1 MGDCQSLSGQTV
13 SHYRILEKI
22 GGGGMGVVYKAE
34 DIKLG
39 RNVALKFLP
48 DEISGNQQLVQRFQR
63 EARTTSALNHPHILT
78 VYEIGE
84 DKGTLFIATELVE
97 GRTLRDL
104 LHGALSCDQ
113 ALAFAEQILE
123 ALSSA
128 HRAGVVH
135 RDLKPENIMVRP
147 DGYIK
152 ILDFGLAKL
161 LPSPLAGS
169 GENTDVDLTSSGQRL
184 GTVRYMSPEQILGES
199 IDHRSDLFSFAIIL
213 YEMVCGRRPWQGTSA
228 VDILHAILHEE
239 PKSISQSTVKDC
251 TNLPQVLDKALQKN
265 PSNRYQ
271 LADEFLAA
279 LSVVAA
285 GGSAAPRARKEDS
298 SSSLAVLPFIFLSDV
313 EEKESLSLGFADALI
328 TTLGNLEDLVV
339 PPTAAILQYPGGT
352 DPLTVSRAMR
362 VRHVLQG
369 SIQRLGSQWRVSV
382 QLFDS
387 HAGKMIFAEKY
398 DFALQGIFEIQD
410 EISKCVA
417 EALARK
423 FRRKALKSRDRYTAD
438 PGAYDEFLEGL
449 RESYSEDLESLN
461 RAIAAL
467 DRSIAADPKFALA
480 HATLSYVCT
489 GKYFS
494 FDPRRT
500 WIDRAEFHCQRGLE
514 LDPDLPEAH
523 LAKSYILWSQAAN
536 FRHVE
541 AIAGIQKALALQPN
555 LDHAHNRLG
564 TICAHI
570 GRLKD
575 ACRAFERARL
585 VNPQNLSN
593 HNIAQSYL
601 WDGDLDR
608 AERELDAWA
617 QQSPENKYLLWFRPQ
632 PALFRGDLESAK
644 KYIASALTLLPEEPL
659 MISLKGVLHALHQ
672 DSGAALDCVQRAL
685 ESPRSFGHTHHT
697 HYQIACTYAILGQP
711 GKALE
716 WLERTI
722 DEGFACW
729 PLFQRDPCLRT
740 LHEIPEFRAT
750 ITRLEREFRQ
760 VKIEYI

>member
-1 MGDCQSLSGQTV
+1 MRDCQSLIGQTV
-13 SHYRILEKI
+13 SHYRIIEKI
-22 GGGGMGVVYKAE
+22 GAGGMGIVYKAE

-48 DEISGNQQLVQRFQR
+48 DEISGNQQLLHRFQR

-104 LHGALSCDQ
+104 LHDALSCDQ
-113 ALAFAEQILE
+113 ALSFAKQILE

-152 ILDFGLAKL
+152 LLDFGLAKL
-161 LPSPLAGS
+161 LPSPLAGL
-169 GENTDVDLTSSGQRL
+169 GENTDVDLTTSGQMV

-213 YEMVCGRRPWQGTSA
+213 YEMVCDRHPWPGTSA

-239 PKSISQSTVKDC
+239 PQSISQSTVKAC
-251 TNLPQVLDKALQKN
+251 KNLPQILEKALQKN

-279 LSVVAA
+279 VSVIAGATLATPAA
-285 GGSAAPRARKEDS
+285 REEDS

-339 PPTAAILQYPGGT
+339 PPTAAILRYPGGT
-352 DPLTVSRAMR
+352 DPLAVSRAMR

-369 SIQRLGSQWRVSV
+369 SIQRLGSHWRVSV

-387 HAGKMIFAEKY
+387 HVGKMIFAEKY
-398 DFALQGIFEIQD
+398 DFTIQGVFEIQD
-410 EISKCVA
+410 EISKRVA

-423 FRRKALKSRDRYTAD
+423 FRRSALKARDRYTTD
-438 PGAYDEFLEGL
+438 PGAYGEFLEGL

-467 DRSIAADPKFALA
+467 DRAIVADPTFALA

-489 GKYFS
+489 GKYFG

-500 WIDRAEFHCQRGLE
+500 WIDKAEFHCQQGLE

-523 LAKSYILWSQAAN
+523 LAKAYILWSQAAN

-541 AIAGIQKALALQPN
+541 AIAEIQKALALQPN

-585 VNPQNLSN
+585 VNPQNLAN

-617 QQSPENKYLLWFRPQ
+617 WQSPENKYLLWFRPQ
-632 PALFRGDLESAK
+632 PALFRGDLESAN
-644 KYIASALTLLPEEPL
+644 KYIASALKLLPDEPL
-659 MISLKGVLHALHQ
+659 MISLNGVLHALRH
-672 DSGAALDCVQRAL
+672 DSRAAMDCVQRAR

-697 HYQIACTYAILGQP
+697 HYQIACTYAVLGEP

-729 PLFQRDPCLRT
+729 PLFQRDPCLKA
-740 LHEIPEFRAT
+740 LHDVPEFRGT
-750 ITRLEREFRQ
+750 ITRLEREFGQ
-760 VKIEYI
+760 VKIENI

>member
-1 MGDCQSLSGQTV
+1 MADCQSLIGQTV
-13 SHYRILEKI
+13 SHYLIVEKI

-48 DEISGNQQLVQRFQR
+48 DEFAGNQQILHRFQR

-78 VYEIGE
+78 VYEVGE

-113 ALAFAEQILE
+113 ALAFAKQILE

-128 HRAGVVH
+128 HSVGVVH

-152 ILDFGLAKL
+152 LLDFGLAKL
-161 LPSPLAGS
+161 LPSTPAGLD
-169 GENTDVDLTSSGQRL
+169 ETADVDLTTPGQMM
-184 GTVRYMSPEQILGES
+184 GTVRYMSPEQILGQP

-213 YEMVCGRRPWQGTSA
+213 YEMVCGRHPWQGTA
-228 VDILHAILHEE
+228 TVDILHAILHEE
-239 PKSISQSTVKDC
+239 PQPLSQTTVKAC
-251 TNLPQVLDKALQKN
+251 RNLPQILEKALQKD
-265 PSNRYQ
+265 PSKRYQ

-279 LSVVAA
+279 ISSVATA
-285 GGSAAPRARKEDS
+285 SSPTPATREEDS

-313 EEKESLSLGFADALI
+313 EGKESLSLGFADALI

-339 PPTAAILQYPGGT
+339 PPTAAILQYPGGS
-352 DPLTVSRAMR
+352 DPVAVSRAMR

-369 SIQRLGSQWRVSV
+369 SIQRLGSDWRVSV

-387 HAGKMIFAEKY
+387 HVRKIIFAEKY
-398 DFALQGIFEIQD
+398 AFTLQGIFEIQD
-410 EISKCVA
+410 EISQRVA
-417 EALARK
+417 DALARK
-423 FRRKALKSRDRYTAD
+423 FRRSALKSRDRYTTD
-438 PGAYDEFLEGL
+438 PGAYGEFLEGL

-467 DRSIAADPKFALA
+467 DRAIAADTKFALA

-489 GKYFS
+489 GKYFG

-523 LAKSYILWSQAAN
+523 LAKAYILWSQATN

-541 AIAGIQKALALQPN
+541 AIAEIQKGLALQPN

-570 GRLKD
+570 GRLKE
-575 ACRAFERARL
+575 ARRAYEKARL

-593 HNIAQSYL
+593 HNIVQSYL

-617 QQSPENKYLLWFRPQ
+617 RESPENKYLLWFRPQ
-632 PALFRGDLESAK
+632 PALFRGDLVSAK
-644 KYIASALTLLPEEPL
+644 KYVASALKLLPDEPL
-659 MISLKGVLHALHQ
+659 MISLSGVLHALHQ
-672 DSGAALDCVQRAL
+672 DSVAALDCVHRAC

-697 HYQIACTYAILGQP
+697 HYQIACTYAVLGQP
-711 GKALE
+711 SKAFE

-722 DEGFACW
+722 DGGFACS
-729 PLFQRDPCLRT
+729 PLFQRDPCLQT
-740 LHEIPEFRAT
+740 LHDSPEFRGT
-750 ITRLEREFRQ
+750 ITRLERKFGQ